1 MKDKWSEDFDTG
13 FARTDKVFK
22 VFWAMFIIFGVLAL
36 AIVVGYAIGPVRQ
49 ILLVEDILKG
59 IGR

>member
-13 FARTDKVFK
+13 FARTEK

-36 AIVVGYAIGPVRQ
+36 AIAVRYTIGAMHQ
-49 ILLVEDILKG
+49 ILMVEDVLKG
-59 IGR
+59 VGR

>member
-13 FARTDKVFK
+13 FARTEK

-36 AIVVGYAIGPVRQ
+36 ATVVGYAIGGVR
-49 ILLVEDILKG
+49 LFPLVEAILRG
-59 IGR
+59 MAR